1 MDLAQNRPR
10 SGIAVS
16 QLLGVPWVSA
26 FIFGGQRGES
36 QCECCEIQNVLRAEM
51 VCLSG
56 KRDGDVFRCST
67 QLTIT

>member
-36 QCECCEIQNVLRAEM
+36 QNVLRAEM

-67 QLTIT
+67 RLTMT